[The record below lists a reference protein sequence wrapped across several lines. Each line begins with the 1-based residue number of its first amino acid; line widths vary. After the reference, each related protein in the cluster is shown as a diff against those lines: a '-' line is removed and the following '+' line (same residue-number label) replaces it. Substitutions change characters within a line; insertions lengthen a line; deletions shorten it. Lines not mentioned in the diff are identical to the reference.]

1 MEEPL
6 SSSVLE
12 ALIAGGAVAVIAT
25 STYGLIEAYSPDGE
39 SASQMEEIGQQVE
52 SWVVAHPLESSALF
66 EEELS
71 YRELTQEVAG
81 KETNLTGI
89 AESPVWFRML
99 PDGNFEMCVQN
110 SEDNFRNFYVY
121 SSGDDMVRSGRHCE

>member
-1 MEEPL
+1 M

-12 ALIAGGAVAVIAT
+12 ALVAGGVVAIIAGGAYAGIN
-25 STYGLIEAYSPDGE
+25 AYSPDRDSSE
-39 SASQMEEIGQQVE
+39 QMREVGQQVE
-52 SWVVAHPLESSALF
+52 NWVVAHPLESSALF

-71 YRELTQEVAG
+71 YKELAQEVAG

-110 SEDNFRNFYVY
+110 SEDSFRNFYVY